1 MNSKMNGLGIAA
13 GASAAALVA
22 SAIAPTTA
30 LAESTTGTDLLIPKP
45 AEFVPALIAF
55 VVIWVIMAKVAWP
68 SILGMMDKRQQKIKD
83 DLDSAAESK
92 LKAAEEAKEYETK
105 LLNAQKEADAIV
117 AQAKREA
124 EEERTQILAKAQH
137 DASDIITKARGAV
150 DSERKKA
157 MIELSSSVVD
167 LSVDIAGKIIGND
180 MSDEDQRK
188 LAEKYLAEVGT
199 VDER

>member
-1 MNSKMNGLGIAA
+1 MNSKMNGLGIVA
-13 GASAAALVA
+13 GASAAALAA
-22 SAIAPTTA
+22 SVIAPTTA
-30 LAESTTGTDLLIPKP
+30 LAESTTGADLLIPKP

-92 LKAAEEAKEYETK
+92 LKAAEEAKEYETR
-105 LLNAQKEADAIV
+105 LLSAQKEADAIV

>member
-1 MNSKMNGLGIAA
+1 MNSKMNGLGIVA

-30 LAESTTGTDLLIPKP
+30 LAESTTGMDLLIPKP

-92 LKAAEEAKEYETK
+92 LKAAEEAKEYETR

>member
-1 MNSKMNGLGIAA
+1 MNSKMNGLGIVA
-13 GASAAALVA
+13 GASAAALAA

-30 LAESTTGTDLLIPKP
+30 LAESTTGADLLIPKP

-92 LKAAEEAKEYETK
+92 LKAAEEAKEYETR
-105 LLNAQKEADAIV
+105 LLSAQKEADAIV

-150 DSERKKA
+150 ESERKKA

>member
-1 MNSKMNGLGIAA
+1 MNSKMNGLGIVA
-13 GASAAALVA
+13 GASAAALAA

-30 LAESTTGTDLLIPKP
+30 LAESTTGMDLLIPKP

-105 LLNAQKEADAIV
+105 LLNAQKEADTIV
-117 AQAKREA
+117 AQAKKEA
-124 EEERTQILAKAQH
+124 EEERSQILAKAQH

-180 MSDEDQRK
+180 LSDDDQRK

-199 VDER
+199 TDER

>member
-1 MNSKMNGLGIAA
+1 MNSKMNGLGIVA
-13 GASAAALVA
+13 GASAAALAA

-30 LAESTTGTDLLIPKP
+30 LAESTTGMDLLIPKP

-92 LKAAEEAKEYETK
+92 LKAAEEVKEYESK
-105 LLNAQKEADAIV
+105 LRNAQKEADTIV

-199 VDER
+199 ADER